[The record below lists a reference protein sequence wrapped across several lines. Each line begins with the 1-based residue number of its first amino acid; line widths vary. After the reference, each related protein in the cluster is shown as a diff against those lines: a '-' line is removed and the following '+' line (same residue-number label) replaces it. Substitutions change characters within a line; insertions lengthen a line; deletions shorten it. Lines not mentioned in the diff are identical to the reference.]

1 MAAELLGKF
10 AALKQET
17 DFELTKDN
25 RNGTV
30 GMHLVKAG
38 EKF

>member
-1 MAAELLGKF
+1 MAAELLAKF

-25 RNGTV
+25 RKWNSRDAPG
-30 GMHLVKAG
+30 
-38 EKF
+38 